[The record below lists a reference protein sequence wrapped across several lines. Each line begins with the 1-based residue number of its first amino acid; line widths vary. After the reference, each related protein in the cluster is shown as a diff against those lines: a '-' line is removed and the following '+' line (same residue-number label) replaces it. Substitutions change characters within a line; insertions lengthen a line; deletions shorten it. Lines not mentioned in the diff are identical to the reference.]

1 MKSRLKRILSRMP
14 RSLLS
19 AAVLGATLLLMV
31 AGVKN
36 YHQLQIARQREAE
49 LQDRLQQRRQAVEA
63 LDGQLVRLRQDPV
76 ALERLARENLG
87 MAHADEL
94 VFILPGGR
102 GSTPTEPG
110 PTAPP
115 ASPAGHTG
123 LSEAPPVPRDRG
135 LRP

>member
-1 MKSRLKRILSRMP
+1 MESDSRMKSRLKRILSRMP

-19 AAVLGATLLLMV
+19 AAVLGAILLLMV

-115 ASPAGHTG
+115 ASPAGPAV
-123 LSEAPPVPRDRG
+123 SSQSPS
-135 LRP
+135 RP